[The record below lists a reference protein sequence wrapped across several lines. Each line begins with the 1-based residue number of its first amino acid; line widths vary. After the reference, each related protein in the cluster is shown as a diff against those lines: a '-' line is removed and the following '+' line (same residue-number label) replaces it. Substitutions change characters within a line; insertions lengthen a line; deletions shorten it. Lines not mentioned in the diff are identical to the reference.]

1 MLVSAFDFDLPAEL
15 IAQAP
20 ACPRD
25 AARLLHVDDTLSD
38 LAVSDLPCLL
48 APGDIM
54 VYNDTR
60 VIRARLQARRG
71 GPEGG
76 RVEVTLHNGSVTAAD
91 GVCRAFVRP
100 AKKVKPGDVLYIA
113 PGFEARVTERGDGG
127 EASLDFASNEG
138 TLMAALAEHGVMPLP
153 PYIKRPFEGAA
164 ADQNDYQTVFAK
176 HDGAVA
182 APTAG
187 LHFTNRLL
195 AALAARGVLFAR
207 LTLHVG
213 PGTFLPVRVDDT
225 LDHTMHAEWG
235 ELTDQAAETINR
247 AREAGGRVIAIGS
260 TTLRLLETTADSD
273 GFVEPFRGETDIF
286 ITPGHRFKCVDR
298 MLTNFHLPK
307 STLFMLVAA
316 FVGLERIKA
325 AYQHAKRL
333 GYRFYSYGDACLLEV
348 AESG

>member
-1 MLVSAFDFDLPAEL
+1 MLVSKFDFDLPAEL
-15 IAQAP
+15 IAQTP

-25 AARLLHVDDTLSD
+25 SARLLHVDDTLSD
-38 LAVSDLPCLL
+38 LAVTDLPGLL

-60 VIRARLQARRG
+60 VIRARLQGRRG

-76 RVEVTLHNGSVTAAD
+76 RIEVTLHNDGAD
-91 GVCRAFVRP
+91 VANGVWRAFVRP
-100 AKKVKPGDVLYIA
+100 AKKLKLGDVLHFA
-113 PGFEARVTERGDGG
+113 PGFEARVTEHGDGG
-127 EASLDFASNEG
+127 EAGLDFANNEK
-138 TLMAALAEHGVMPLP
+138 TVMAALAEHGVMPLP
-153 PYIKRPFEGAA
+153 PYIKRPREGVA
-164 ADQNDYQTVFAK
+164 ADQNDYQTVFAE

-195 AALAARGVLFAR
+195 AALTARGVLLAR

-225 LDHTMHAEWG
+225 LDHAMHAEWG
-235 ELTDQAAETINR
+235 EITDQAAETINR
-247 AREAGGRVIAIGS
+247 ARIAGGRVVAIGS
-260 TTLRLLETTADSD
+260 TTLRLLETTADGD

-286 ITPGHRFKCVDR
+286 ITPGHRFKSVDR

-316 FVGLERIKA
+316 FAGLERIKA
-325 AYQHAKRL
+325 AYQHAKRK
-333 GYRFYSYGDACLLEV
+333 GYRFYSYGDACLLEA